1 VLLPFKPG
9 DAARIVEETI
19 AGKRKIEDV
28 TMARVQV
35 QNGQQLFAVNDFF
48 IGRKNHASARYIIKY
63 GGLKEPQ
70 SSSGVIVS
78 TGLGSTGWMKS
89 IIAGAN
95 RISSSVIGRPYG
107 GKQESESLSEADEE
121 AFTYDGLARSADIM
135 YAEEAEVPA
144 AEILAEAANFLANPT
159 PPKQSRRARREKK
172 KSYGPSE
179 LSSVVG
185 NWSSPELLFAVRE
198 PFPSKTTGTNLVFG
212 KISGREPLRIE
223 SLMGENGVIFSD
235 GIESDFIS
243 FNSGTEAE
251 IALADRKGHIVV

>member
-1 VLLPFKPG
+1 
-9 DAARIVEETI
+9 
-19 AGKRKIEDV
+19 
-28 TMARVQV
+28 
-35 QNGQQLFAVNDFF
+35 
-48 IGRKNHASARYIIKY
+48 
-63 GGLKEPQ
+63 
-70 SSSGVIVS
+70 
-78 TGLGSTGWMKS
+78 MKS

-95 RISSSVIGRPYG
+95 RIASSVIGRPYG

-121 AFTYDGLARSADIM
+121 AFTYHGPAQSADIR
-135 YAEEAEVPA
+135 YAAKASMPA
-144 AEILAEAANFLANPT
+144 AEILAEAALPAEAADFSAKPA
-159 PPKQSRRARREKK
+159 PPKQSRKARREKK

-185 NWSSPELLFAVRE
+185 KWSSRELLFAVRE

-243 FNSGTEAE
+243 FNSGTEAV
-251 IALADRKGHIVV
+251 IVPADKKGRIVV